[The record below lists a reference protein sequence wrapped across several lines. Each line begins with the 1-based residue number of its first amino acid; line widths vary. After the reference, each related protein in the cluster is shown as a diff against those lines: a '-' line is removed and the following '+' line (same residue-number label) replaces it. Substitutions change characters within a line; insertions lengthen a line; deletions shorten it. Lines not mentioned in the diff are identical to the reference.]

1 MIQKYRLTLLLPLLL
16 LGISHPSANAQEI
29 DGSVQKH
36 IAIQKRNNLINK
48 DLPSILSID
57 DSITYSR
64 RLEQEYGIAP
74 ASELYGDVWVNRWI
88 NPYRSAGVQ
97 LPDTFAINVANYC
110 IPVVGRKTSDYG
122 FRRYRMHR
130 GVDIKP

>member
-64 RLEQEYGIAP
+64 RLEQEYGTHRP
-74 ASELYGDVWVNRWI
+74 QTL
-88 NPYRSAGVQ
+88 
-97 LPDTFAINVANYC
+97 
-110 IPVVGRKTSDYG
+110 
-122 FRRYRMHR
+122 RRQ
-130 GVDIKP
+130 

>member
-74 ASELYGDVWVNRWI
+74 ASELYRDVWVNRWI

-97 LPDTFAINVANYC
+97 LPDTSPSTWPTTAYPSSAAKLRTTGSAVTAC
-110 IPVVGRKTSDYG
+110 TAA
-122 FRRYRMHR
+122 
-130 GVDIKP
+130 